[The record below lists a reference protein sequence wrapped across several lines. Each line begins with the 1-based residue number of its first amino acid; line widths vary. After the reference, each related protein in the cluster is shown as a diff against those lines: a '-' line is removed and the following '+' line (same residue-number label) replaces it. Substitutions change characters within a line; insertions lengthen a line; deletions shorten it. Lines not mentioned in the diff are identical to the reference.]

1 MRYLSF
7 VIPSNDVPPSQELM
21 EAMGKLIERE
31 VKAGRLLDT
40 GGLMHI
46 ATSTRVTLKHG
57 KLSVTDGPFAETKE
71 VIGGYAMF
79 EFASKEDAVAATV
92 EFMELHKRFCPH
104 WEGVCE
110 LRQIMSVDSQ
120 ESCGAHAAIAAA
132 RHSLPA

>member
-7 VIPSNDVPPSQELM
+7 VIPTNEVPPSQELM

-31 VKAGRLLDT
+31 IKAGRLLDT
-40 GGLMHI
+40 GGLMPI
-46 ATSTRVTLKHG
+46 DTATRVTVKKG
-57 KLSVTDGPFAETKE
+57 RVSVTDGPFAEAKE

-92 EFMELHKRFCPH
+92 EFMELHKQFCPG

-110 LRQIMSVDSQ
+110 VRQIMPQDAPGRCGVQVDVS
-120 ESCGAHAAIAAA
+120 SAA
-132 RHSLPA
+132 

>member
-7 VIPSNDVPPSQELM
+7 VIPTNEVPPSQELM

-31 VKAGRLLDT
+31 IKAGRLLDT
-40 GGLMHI
+40 GGLMPI
-46 ATSTRVTLKHG
+46 DTATRVTVKKG
-57 KLSVTDGPFAETKE
+57 RVSVTDGPFAEAKE

-92 EFMELHKRFCPH
+92 EFMELHKQFCPG

-110 LRQIMSVDSQ
+110 VRQIMPQDANGRCGGQVDVS
-120 ESCGAHAAIAAA
+120 SAA
-132 RHSLPA
+132 